1 MKFKAT
7 IFVEGVAD
15 MRFICDFVKKRFNYS
30 LREHAEVQP
39 IIGKDS
45 IGKFIPNFQQSS
57 SEFTNLVVFDA
68 NGDIEKRRNELNQK
82 RDEFEIDF
90 EEFLVPNNK
99 DKGDLE
105 TLLENIIHQNTR
117 PVLKCIDDFVKCLDI
132 IPARPFQTPNQKSK
146 IYLYASLL
154 TTNEEAKEKNRTYL
168 NQEIWNLESVYL
180 NPLFEFLQPHF
191 INE

>member
-15 MRFICDFVKKRFNYS
+15 MRFICDFVKK
-30 LREHAEVQP
+30 
-39 IIGKDS
+39 
-45 IGKFIPNFQQSS
+45 
-57 SEFTNLVVFDA
+57 
-68 NGDIEKRRNELNQK
+68 
-82 RDEFEIDF
+82 
-90 EEFLVPNNK
+90 
-99 DKGDLE
+99 
-105 TLLENIIHQNTR
+105 NIIHQNTR